1 MVRVLIAD
9 DDKAILDLLSIYMK
23 NEGYEVLLANDG
35 LEACDLI
42 DKNSDIDI
50 ALLDIMMPHKTGLEV
65 LEHMRS
71 HNIDTPTI
79 MISANQ
85 AQSDKIGGLLA
96 GADDYVTK
104 PFEALEVVLRVKS
117 LLRRQGVTNQTIGNN
132 GKTQSAEGETGIN
145 LGPITIDK
153 RSHSVQ
159 TAMGDEVK
167 LTALEFDILYL
178 LASSPGTVFSA
189 EDILSEVWSDNQNA
203 SSKTVMVHVSNLRNK
218 IEEATNGNKV
228 IQTVWGVGYKIEE

>member
-35 LEACDLI
+35 QEACDLI
-42 DKNSDIDI
+42 DKNPDIDI

-117 LLRRQGVTNQTIGNN
+117 LLRRQGVTNQTRGQAAKKEVQTEID
-132 GKTQSAEGETGIN
+132 
-145 LGPITIDK
+145 LGPIMIDK
-153 RSHSVQ
+153 RSHTVQ
-159 TAMGDEVK
+159 TAAGDEIK

-178 LASSPGTVFSA
+178 LAGSPGEVFSA
-189 EDILSEVWSDNQNA
+189 DDILESVWSDTQNA

-218 IEEATNGNKV
+218 IEEATKGDKV
-228 IQTVWGVGYKIEE
+228 IQTVWGVGYKIEV